1 MPRKLCKIRQPRHKN
16 SANTTK
22 RASAQRLS
30 SKGYHY
36 STWTSGSR
44 SRRRRALRLGWKQI
58 DAISQKPITHAFAYS
73 PTGSD
78 QDSEIIVVDIT
89 FPPSKQIVWR
99 ITRYVRFEPG
109 KEPVPE
115 TLLTAL
121 RQKYGQE
128 VSSSI
133 PENTFWVFDQQG
145 RPAGRS
151 SGINLADCAMY
162 VEHGYAF
169 GAMNTA
175 ASSGGIAPGVALY
188 PTAVVANRDACQA
201 FVYVAATTTPSS
213 NREAVQAISVTVTDL
228 GAG

>member
-1 MPRKLCKIRQPRHKN
+1 
-16 SANTTK
+16 
-22 RASAQRLS
+22 
-30 SKGYHY
+30 
-36 STWTSGSR
+36 
-44 SRRRRALRLGWKQI
+44 LRLGWKQI

-228 GAG
+228 GAGIRAGKATQAVMNNTATAEQQHAMKKAKEQPAPVF